1 MELSE
6 LVLYD
11 ERREQRTML
20 NVVMFVA
27 RFAYPF
33 LIGFML
39 GLLAP
44 R

>member
-11 ERREQRTML
+11 ERRERRTML
-20 NVVMFVA
+20 NVVRVVA
-27 RFAYPF
+27 RFALGF
-33 LIGFML
+33 AIGSML

-44 R
+44 